1 MNHNTKVSLNSSY
14 ETWFHPWRPYCHR
27 KHASSVCIEHS
38 NMQSWWSALSFC
50 INCWF
55 SGPPSTWQ
63 STVSYV
69 YCIWSIYLV
78 SAWSLGSLSN
88 SLPFKLILDV
98 CCFIM
103 PLPRT
108 VKILQLQVVALLTE
122 LLFHCRFPSVLPPVL
137 HIPFRVCNCLKR
149 WAANSIVFLVPMD
162 LDVRLWHSIGPLFH
176 LSMHVSIRP
185 GPFLLKLRL
194 WGRD

>member
-1 MNHNTKVSLNSSY
+1 MNRNTEVSLISSY
-14 ETWFHPWRPYCHR
+14 ETWFYPWRPYCHR

-50 INCWF
+50 INGNQTSWILSSF
-55 SGPPSTWQ
+55 VLSF
-63 STVSYV
+63 V
-69 YCIWSIYLV
+69 YFIWSIYLV
-78 SAWSLGSLSN
+78 SAWSLSSLSD

-98 CCFIM
+98 CLFIM
-103 PLPRT
+103 PPSLLAQSKCCSFKWWHCWQSFFFTAGFRLYCLQYFIFRSESARGLWGELP
-108 VKILQLQVVALLTE
+108 L
-122 LLFHCRFPSVLPPVL
+122 
-137 HIPFRVCNCLKR
+137 
-149 WAANSIVFLVPMD
+149 VFLVPMD

-194 WGRD
+194 RGRD